1 MVPDAPH
8 PRTGGSHILCLGV
21 SHREAPIELR
31 ERLTLSPERL
41 KSLLP
46 GSLSGEWRSG
56 LAGLSEIAVLSTCN
70 RLEVYAVSSGE
81 GFPDLVDFA
90 SRSTGVEESMI
101 LSCAVSRIDGE
112 AVAHLF
118 RVSSGLESMVLGETQ
133 VLGQVTGAYDLA
145 RECGGIGPLLSAL
158 FRAAIHAGKRAHTET
173 AIGRNAGSLS
183 AVAARLAAEKI
194 GDISDASIVVI
205 GAGEMAELAV
215 EALRHRDAGRIT
227 VLNRTRE
234 RAEELAAR
242 WQAQA
247 LGFDRISEALR
258 AADIVVTS
266 TGAPHLVIS
275 RELVREAMES
285 RPERP
290 LIIIDIAVPRD
301 VDPRVNELGNA
312 HCYDID
318 DLESRLGESMTERI
332 EAVPEV
338 EAILETE
345 TGDFM
350 AYLRSL
356 DVVPIVTALRAQ
368 AEEIRRVETAKS
380 LRLLAHLA
388 KEDRD
393 RIEFL
398 TRSILDRFLHKPTLR
413 IKAAA
418 ESGSAAEYAAAVSYV
433 FDLAGDKPDGA

>member
-1 MVPDAPH
+1 
-8 PRTGGSHILCLGV
+8 
-21 SHREAPIELR
+21 
-31 ERLTLSPERL
+31 
-41 KSLLP
+41 
-46 GSLSGEWRSG
+46 
-56 LAGLSEIAVLSTCN
+56 
-70 RLEVYAVSSGE
+70 
-81 GFPDLVDFA
+81 
-90 SRSTGVEESMI
+90 
-101 LSCAVSRIDGE
+101 
-112 AVAHLF
+112 
-118 RVSSGLESMVLGETQ
+118 
-133 VLGQVTGAYDLA
+133 
-145 RECGGIGPLLSAL
+145 
-158 FRAAIHAGKRAHTET
+158 
-173 AIGRNAGSLS
+173 
-183 AVAARLAAEKI
+183 
-194 GDISDASIVVI
+194 
-205 GAGEMAELAV
+205 MAELAV

-227 VLNRTRE
+227 VLNRTRD

-318 DLESRLGESMTERI
+318 DLESRLGESMTERS

-338 EAILETE
+338 EAILEAE

-368 AEEIRRVETAKS
+368 AEEIRRVETEKS
-380 LRLLAHLA
+380 LRQLAHLA

-393 RIEFL
+393 RVEFL
-398 TRSILDRFLHKPTLR
+398 TKSILDRFLHKPTLR

-418 ESGSAAEYAAAVSYV
+418 ESGSAAEYAAAISYV
-433 FDLAGDKPDGA
+433 FDLPGDKPDGA